1 MRCGISRLKFI
12 SVMCAHWRYI
22 ILPISTVMITTCH
35 RGSIPGKYFKGGL
48 HACRYDYVNLY
59 NLLPFHYDP
68 GRNGA
73 TRRGAPDG

>member
-48 HACRYDYVNLY
+48 HAVASHLICRD
-59 NLLPFHYDP
+59 DSQ
-68 GRNGA
+68 RQC
-73 TRRGAPDG
+73 R